1 MQSAKNICA
10 PLGNSP
16 QEMVLSTGR
25 HFATTQILIKFICI
39 GLLFLLFPIIYY
51 LPMAFP
57 TRSADFCIFIL
68 NDYEKIGAKTFKQK
82 INTLLQTNYLSLSLS

>member
-25 HFATTQILIKFICI
+25 YFASTQILINFDMYV
-39 GLLFLLFPIIYY
+39 LVFLYPIIYY
-51 LPMAFP
+51 LPRAFP
-57 TRSADFCIFIL
+57 TRSADFSKLYIA
-68 NDYEKIGAKTFKQK
+68 NK
-82 INTLLQTNYLSLSLS
+82 